1 MAEYR
6 SFKSAAQAE
15 RTPLTAP
22 LRAPTALCSQGN
34 NSRTTAHQ
42 FAAPPIIE
50 NAAEILARN
59 ASHRRKVALPNL
71 LVNHNAAGSD
81 IPTEVFC
88 ELEQR
93 PRDPTFE

>member
-1 MAEYR
+1 MTSSVGA
-6 SFKSAAQAE
+6 
-15 RTPLTAP
+15 TH
-22 LRAPTALCSQGN
+22 CSLKFSLGLQTRFVLKAIIAGQ
-34 NSRTTAHQ
+34 TGHQ